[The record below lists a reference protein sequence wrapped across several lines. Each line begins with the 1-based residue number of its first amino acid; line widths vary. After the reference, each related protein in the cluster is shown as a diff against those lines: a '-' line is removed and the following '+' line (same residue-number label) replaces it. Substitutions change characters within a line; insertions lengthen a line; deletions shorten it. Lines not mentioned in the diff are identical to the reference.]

1 MLWLIDSFQG
11 WICILLEYE
20 YVYIYIL
27 ATEQDASLMK
37 FILSV

>member
-1 MLWLIDSFQG
+1 MLWLIDSFQERI
-11 WICILLEYE
+11 WMLLEYE

-37 FILSV
+37 LILSV